1 MEKERKLHFFLIR
14 LIIAGG
20 ICLVFVALK
29 VILIGNPILEK
40 VFEYLSSDI
49 VFLKQ
54 L

>member
-1 MEKERKLHFFLIR
+1 MEQERKLHFFLIR
-14 LIIAGG
+14 LLMAGA
-20 ICLVFVALK
+20 ICLVIAVVK
-29 VILIGNPILEK
+29 VISADNPILEK